1 MDWWL
6 ALVVFGLSWLFVLKM
21 VKLLQPPLSP
31 PPGFNVIV
39 VGAGP
44 GGIAVAKRLN
54 DMGIR

>member
-6 ALVVFGLSWLFVLKM
+6 ALVVLGLSWLFILKM
-21 VKLLQPPLSP
+21 VELLQPPPSP
-31 PPGFNVIV
+31 PPGFSVIV

-44 GGIAVAKRLN
+44 GGIAMGKRLN

>member
-6 ALVVFGLSWLFVLKM
+6 ALVVLGLSWLFVLKM
-21 VKLLQPPLSP
+21 VKLLQPSP
-31 PPGFNVIV
+31 STPPGFNVIV

>member
-6 ALVVFGLSWLFVLKM
+6 ALVVLGLSWLFVLKM
-21 VKLLQPPLSP
+21 VKLLQPFSP
-31 PPGFNVIV
+31 PPGFKVIV

-44 GGIAVAKRLN
+44 GGIAMGKRLN

>member
-21 VKLLQPPLSP
+21 VKLLQPSLSP

-44 GGIAVAKRLN
+44 GGIAMGKRLN